1 MSKQRPND
9 KTRRPKPP
17 PRCKTILICERT
29 IIEAGSGSVS
39 LIAAF
44 DRFELHQFPS
54 HSRAFEIYLVLVDG
68 IGRYDVVVEIYDLRD
83 GTILGRLPPIKIEW
97 PERLA
102 RMTVI
107 IPIAPIPL
115 DHAGEYDI
123 VVFGNGQEID
133 RLKFSAVEL
142 GEERDAAGEE
152 D

>member
-9 KTRRPKPP
+9 KSRQPKPP
-17 PRCKTILICERT
+17 PRCKAILLCERT

-44 DRFELHQFPS
+44 DRFEFSHFPS
-54 HSRAFEIYLVLVDG
+54 LSRAFEIYLLLIDG
-68 IGRYDVVVEIYDLRD
+68 IGRYDLVVEIYDLRD
-83 GTILGRLPPIKIEW
+83 GTILGRLPPIEIEW

-102 RMTVI
+102 RMTII

-123 VVFGNGQEID
+123 VVFADGQEID
-133 RLKFSAVEL
+133 RLKFSAIDL
-142 GEERDAAGEE
+142 GAERDAAAEE